1 MIPFSL
7 LVLSASALSTAENN
21 TVINKTDQ
29 LHLNTIVNAEAI
41 KRIPP
46 KYPVS
51 AARDGK
57 EGWVQLS
64 FVVEPDGTT
73 SNVIVDN
80 SSNPIFESYA
90 RRSIEKWQYSPATMD
105 GKAIQQCRNQVQI
118 DFKLS
123 EKSKGASKK
132 FVKHYKLANRY
143 LEENNIAEAQKIM
156 AKIEEKGRWNA
167 YEDMYYAILNSLIAE
182 QTKDTETELNAIKSV
197 LRHRELQKETQYSAF
212 AARAFSLAIERQ
224 LYGDAKS
231 IFENLKTH
239 YSDNPNVAKLT
250 PYYDQI
256 TAYLAS
262 EKPLV
267 INAAIGNRD
276 FWRYQLERS
285 GFVIDNVEGNLTNLE
300 VRCDNHHS
308 QFLVE
313 AGNKWQIPESW
324 GTCSVYVFGDADA
337 TFTFADVHGKQVI

>member
-1 MIPFSL
+1 MISL
-7 LVLSASALSTAENN
+7 SFLVFSASALSTAESNP
-21 TVINKTDQ
+21 VINKTDQ
-29 LHLNTIVNAEAI
+29 LHLNTIVNAEAVAR
-41 KRIPP
+41 KHPNYP
-46 KYPVS
+46 KN
-51 AARDGK
+51 AAKEGK

-73 SNVIVDN
+73 SNIIIED
-80 SSNPIFESYA
+80 SSNKAFERNALKSVRGWLYT
-90 RRSIEKWQYSPATMD
+90 PATMN
-105 GKAIQQCRNQVQI
+105 GKAIQQCRNRVQI

-123 EKSKGASKK
+123 GIHKGASKK

-143 LEENNIAEAQKIM
+143 LEESNIDEAQKVI
-156 AKIEEKGRWNA
+156 AKIKEKGRWNA

-182 QTKDTETELNAIKSV
+182 QRKDTEAELNAIKSV
-197 LRHRELQKETQYSAF
+197 LRHRELQKETQYAAF

-239 YSDNPNVAKLT
+239 YFDNPNVAKLT
-250 PYYDQI
+250 PYYEQI